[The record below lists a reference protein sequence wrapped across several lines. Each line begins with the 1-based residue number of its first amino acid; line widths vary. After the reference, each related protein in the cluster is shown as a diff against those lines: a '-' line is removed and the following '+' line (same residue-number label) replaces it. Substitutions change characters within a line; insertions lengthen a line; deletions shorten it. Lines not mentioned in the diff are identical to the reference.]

1 MYQCTQQ
8 DVQKIV
14 ANSLWNTPSCVRG
27 SEKKRQAAE
36 QKTYPWEIELE
47 NEGSNEDWRFK

>member
-36 QKTYPWEIELE
+36 QRTYPWEIELE